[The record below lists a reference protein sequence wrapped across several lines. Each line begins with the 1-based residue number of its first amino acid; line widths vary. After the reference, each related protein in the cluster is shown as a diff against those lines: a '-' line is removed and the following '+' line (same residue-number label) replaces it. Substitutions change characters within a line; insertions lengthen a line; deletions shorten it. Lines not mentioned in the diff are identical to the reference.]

1 MKTYA
6 LYHLKGGV
14 GKTSSSVNL
23 AYLAAKEGHKTLI
36 WDLDPQ
42 GASSYLLRQKAKLK
56 GGLHAQLS
64 EQKEWRH
71 LVRSTTHPNLYLLPS
86 DFRNNYLDR
95 DLAAQEASKKQFK
108 HFLRQAKND
117 FEYIFIDCPPS
128 MDLAAENVFRAADFV
143 LVPMIPAQLS
153 EYALH
158 QVQSFFDE
166 REYDRRKIIPFFNL
180 VDLRR
185 KIHRDT
191 LAAFKKKKR
200 RIMRSFIP
208 YSASVE
214 KMGIK
219 RAPIYQFS
227 NKSRAASCYRNL
239 WQELKWF
246 KKVK

>member
-14 GKTSSSVNL
+14 GKTSSSINL
-23 AYLAAKEGHKTLI
+23 AYLAAKEGHKTLV

-56 GGLHAQLS
+56 GGLHTQLTN
-64 EQKEWRH
+64 QNGWRH

-86 DFRNNYLDR
+86 DFRNHYLDR
-95 DLAAQEASKKQFK
+95 DLATQEASKKQFK
-108 HFLRQAKND
+108 QFLRQAKNE

-128 MDLAAENVFRAADFV
+128 MDLAAENVFQAADFV
-143 LVPMIPAQLS
+143 LVPMVPAQLS
-153 EYALH
+153 EHALQ

-166 REYDRRKIIPFFNL
+166 RKYDRRKLIPFFNL
-180 VDLRR
+180 VDMRR
-185 KIHRDT
+185 KLHRDT
-191 LAAFKKKKR
+191 LATFKKKKR

-208 YSASVE
+208 YSSSVE
-214 KMGIK
+214 KMGVK

-227 NKSRAASCYRNL
+227 SKSRAASCYRNL